1 MHQGRTQAVARG
13 LGWFSIGLGIAEI
26 VAPRMVAQA
35 AGFRCSDNVVRL
47 YGAREILNGIG
58 LLLARKRAPW
68 MWARVAGDALD
79 IATAR
84 RPAGIAALGAVTV
97 IDVATAAQLSRE
109 ETQRAQLSDNSDR
122 SGFPRPP
129 TEMRGAARAKK
140 ERAQGPLSAAEPR
153 LAP

>member
-26 VAPRMVAQA
+26 VAPRLVAQA
-35 AGFRCSDNVVRL
+35 AGLRCADNVVRL
-47 YGAREILNGIG
+47 YGAREIINGVGI
-58 LLLARKRAPW
+58 LLARKRAPW

-84 RPAGIAALGAVTV
+84 RPAAIAALGAVTV

-109 ETQRAQLSDNSDR
+109 ENQRAQLYDYSDR

-129 TEMRGAARAKK
+129 AEMRGAARAKK
-140 ERAQGPLSAAEPR
+140 ERAQGPLSGEARISP
-153 LAP
+153 